1 MALIRLDKV
10 SVAFGDK
17 QLLDHID
24 FQLDKGERV
33 ALVGINGA
41 GKSTLLKVLA
51 RHQPTDDGDIWQ
63 DGGARVAELSQM
75 LPAADERRVRDVVA
89 SGCAETVD
97 LLNRYE
103 ALAMSHS
110 DADMAELDRK
120 SVV

>member
-17 QLLDHID
+17 QLLDHVD

-51 RHQPTDDGDIWQ
+51 RHQATDDGEI
-63 DGGARVAELSQM
+63 
-75 LPAADERRVRDVVA
+75 
-89 SGCAETVD
+89 
-97 LLNRYE
+97 
-103 ALAMSHS
+103 
-110 DADMAELDRK
+110 
-120 SVV
+120 